1 MKRLLIY
8 ILVIYLTLVFAS
20 AAFAGQLQ
28 KGTIKAIDTENRTIL
43 FCPAGTED
51 KITMTVGTTV
61 KLEKFK
67 TDMKVKIFVEEKDG
81 KKLVK
86 GMKPDKRKVIQG
98 C

>member
-1 MKRLLIY
+1 MKQLLTSMM
-8 ILVIYLTLVFAS
+8 VICLTMVLAS

-28 KGTIKAIDTENRTIL
+28 KGTIKAIDTENRTII

-61 KLEKFK
+61 KLEKFE

-81 KKLVK
+81 KKIVK